1 MRDSLLTSAAGAA
14 PLATDR
20 FVRHRGPVTCAA
32 AVPGTGLAVTSGYD
46 GAVALY
52 ALETGAVELLGFHR
66 HLVNRVVVDG
76 AGRRAA
82 SASSDYSVV
91 VWDLEARRPE
101 RTLLG
106 HADDV
111 EDFVFVDEE
120 RGASVSR
127 DWRVLVWN
135 LGTGAVEQVLEG
147 HEKDVL
153 SVAYHDGRL
162 FTAGDDMTL
171 RVWDL
176 RTGEQAQ
183 VWGPFESETDTCAI
197 DPLHGRAVL
206 GCDDGVVRVFDIDT
220 GAAVGEI
227 PAHASGVKK
236 VAVSPRNGDILSAAY
251 DQRVLV
257 WRAEDLGLRVE
268 LEGHP
273 GLWERSFNWTPDG
286 AGVLAGTFDGTV
298 LHWDTATGERLAEL
312 GGDGPRG
319 NACFNEVATAGEEE
333 IALVADDGVV
343 RLARL
348 GPDRAEWIA
357 AAEPEAGPVLMNAVA
372 CDAEARRLLCG
383 AHDHTLHL
391 WDLSNG
397 GPADERSLAL
407 GEGPINSI
415 RISRLPGSEGVAF
428 VGCYSGAIV
437 KVDAD
442 ARIVGSFRA
451 HGNAVK
457 ALRLHPQRPVG
468 VSCSADGILVSW
480 DLDGS
485 VREEYLGHMAI
496 VDDVD
501 IDPGGWLIAS
511 VGRDF
516 VLKVHELDGAR
527 LRHTVPLGRRSP
539 KGVCFFDEHTVVVT
553 NYWGELIRVTLDD
566 ESVLRRTIAENGIS
580 SAARAGDHVVVTSY
594 DGAVYLVRPHDLE
607 VVNVLR
613 AMRQRVDESGRP
625 V

>member
-1 MRDSLLTSAAGAA
+1 MRDSLLTSAAA
-14 PLATDR
+14 PAATDR

-32 AVPGTGLAVTSGYD
+32 AILGTALAVTSGYD

-52 ALETGAVELLGFHR
+52 GLETGAVELLGFHR
-66 HLVNRVVVDG
+66 HLVNRVVVDAG
-76 AGRRAA
+76 GRRAA
-82 SASSDYSVV
+82 SASSDYSVI
-91 VWDLEARRPE
+91 VWDLEERRPE

-111 EDFVFVDEE
+111 EDFVFVDDDH
-120 RGASVSR
+120 GASVSR

-135 LGTGAVEQVLEG
+135 LRTGAVEQVLEG

-153 SVAYHDGRL
+153 SVAYHEGRL

-176 RTGEQAQ
+176 RTGAQEQ

-206 GCDDGVVRVFDIDT
+206 GCDDGVVRVFDIET
-220 GAAVGEI
+220 GGAVGEI
-227 PAHASGVKK
+227 AAHASGVKK

-251 DQRVLV
+251 DQRVVV
-257 WRAEDLGLRVE
+257 WRADDLTLRVE
-268 LEGHP
+268 LEAHP

-298 LHWDTATGERLAEL
+298 LHWDSGTGERLAEL
-312 GGDGPRG
+312 GAEGGPRG
-319 NACFNEVATAGEEE
+319 NPCFNEVAPATDEQV
-333 IALVADDGVV
+333 ALVADDGVA

-348 GPDRAEWIA
+348 APDRAEWLA
-357 AAEPEAGPVLMNAVA
+357 AVEPESGPVLMNAVA
-372 CDAEARRLLCG
+372 CDAETGRLLCG

-391 WDLSNG
+391 WDLAG
-397 GPADERSLAL
+397 GEPANERSLAL
-407 GEGPINSI
+407 GEGPINTI
-415 RISRLPGSEGVAF
+415 RVSRLPGSEGVAF

-442 ARIVGSFRA
+442 AQVVGSFRA

-457 ALRLHPQRPVG
+457 ALRLHPARPLG

-480 DLDGS
+480 DLDGR

-501 IDPGGWLIAS
+501 IDPGGELIAS

-527 LRHTVPLGRRSP
+527 LRHTVSLGRRSP
-539 KGVCFFDEHTVVVT
+539 KAVCFFDERTVVVT

-594 DGAVYLVRPHDLE
+594 DGAVYLVGPHDLE

-613 AMRQRVDESGRP
+613 AMRQRVDEAGRP